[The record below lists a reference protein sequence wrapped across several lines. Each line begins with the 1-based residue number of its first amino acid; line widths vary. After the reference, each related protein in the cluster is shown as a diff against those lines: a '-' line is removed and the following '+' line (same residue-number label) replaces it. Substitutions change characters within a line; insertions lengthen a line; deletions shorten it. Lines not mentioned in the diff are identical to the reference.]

1 MRYLLSTVWTEQ
13 LLKWETA
20 SDLLS
25 YISDESMNY
34 ERIEF
39 TLLLIKT
46 SMETNEQTN
55 APDDSEATVETEEE
69 LEVLSA
75 TRQRIRQ
82 LLTDYFAL

>member
-1 MRYLLSTVWTEQ
+1 
-13 LLKWETA
+13 
-20 SDLLS
+20 
-25 YISDESMNY
+25 MNL

-55 APDDSEATVETEEE
+55 APDDSEATVETEEN

-75 TRQRIRQ
+75 TRQRIR
-82 LLTDYFAL
+82 

>member
-1 MRYLLSTVWTEQ
+1 
-13 LLKWETA
+13 
-20 SDLLS
+20 
-25 YISDESMNY
+25 MNMFLVTMVF
-34 ERIEF
+34 IF
-39 TLLLIKT
+39 LIQN

-55 APDDSEATVETEEE
+55 APDDSEATEE

>member
-1 MRYLLSTVWTEQ
+1 MRIRRLKVRYARLNDCYYLMLH
-13 LLKWETA
+13 
-20 SDLLS
+20 
-25 YISDESMNY
+25 
-34 ERIEF
+34 
-39 TLLLIKT
+39 

-55 APDDSEATVETEEE
+55 APDDSEATEE

>member
-1 MRYLLSTVWTEQ
+1 
-13 LLKWETA
+13 
-20 SDLLS
+20 
-25 YISDESMNY
+25 
-34 ERIEF
+34 
-39 TLLLIKT
+39 
-46 SMETNEQTN
+46 METNEQTN